1 MIFNPSLITRLT
13 STKDVQLSNFIKK
26 PHSYADLQN
35 ARFNTDASIF
45 LSAKERFEEY
55 CKNVPGSW
63 DKMSTAIEHLKIR
76 LFHETWDSISNSLS
90 EAQSC
95 KLSEIKIDDTM
106 NRPLNWDH
114 LINILNNFSPTRA
127 MPICVYRDKLALDYL
142 TAWEGQH
149 TTIALYII
157 SVLIYGRDPE
167 DVIIPIV
174 INKSSNKEDVRINFI
189 GQASGDKEELTPLD
203 LHKQKIH
210 GVLTDKSTNPDW
222 ILDTEKYKLYS
233 SVGMFL
239 TAKAYGDSD
248 QPGAITH
255 VDSIIKSKISTLK
268 TFCNYWS
275 HRKVYEDRRV
285 ETKEIIHMN
294 HLFVLAENQDIVW
307 NDSDIK
313 TIVDIFWKAFKCEF
327 TGTAHINIFWR
338 KLVKSYDRWYANT
351 YPDNLVYRPEKLKLA
366 QAKGDAQ
373 ITYSLTF
380 MIEQLRFSGFKGQLP
395 DYKHPDGYFTDS
407 KDLWQITI

>member
-1 MIFNPSLITRLT
+1 
-13 STKDVQLSNFIKK
+13 LSNFIKK

-35 ARFNTDASIF
+35 ARFNTNASIF

-63 DKMSTAIEHLKIR
+63 DSISKVIEELKIR

-90 EAQSC
+90 EAQLC

-106 NRPLNWDH
+106 NRPLNWTH
-114 LINILNNFSPTRA
+114 LIKILDNFSPTRA
-127 MPICVYRDKLALDYL
+127 MPICVYRDKVASDYL

-149 TTIALYII
+149 TTIVLYII
-157 SVLIYGRDPE
+157 SVLIYGLDPK
-167 DVIIPIV
+167 DVAIPI
-174 INKSSNKEDVRINFI
+174 IISKSSNKEDIRINFI
-189 GQASGDKEELTPLD
+189 GQASDDKKALSPLD

-239 TAKAYGDSD
+239 TAKAYGDAD
-248 QPGAITH
+248 LPGAVTH
-255 VDSIIKSKISTLK
+255 VDSIIKSKLSTLK

-294 HLFVLAENQDIVW
+294 HLFVLAEDQDIVW

-313 TIVDIFWKAFKCEF
+313 AIVDIFWKAFKCEF
-327 TGTAHINIFWR
+327 TGTPYINIFW
-338 KLVKSYDRWYANT
+338 KQLANSYDRWYATT
-351 YPDNLVYRPEKLKLA
+351 YPSNLAYVPKKLTLTER
-366 QAKGDAQ
+366 GDPQ
-373 ITYSLTF
+373 VTYGLTF

-395 DYKHPDGYFTDS
+395 NYKHPDGYFTDPR
-407 KDLWQITI
+407 DLWQITI